1 MEGEAALSEAALSP
15 SQVKK
20 SGKWWPT
27 RHKSCPTQRPS
38 VSISLPRRLSSAA
51 AKMRRPLSI
60 IKEDVLSLKSNSSIS
75 LRLRTPLPAGWT
87 YSSDHLIFINPS
99 RQLQDYQSVSY
110 HSAYRDDEVEQA
122 YLAMPRLYRT
132 QSQWTPPSPV
142 SYVPSGFPMAEES
155 MTVETKA
162 PSFLEADDPWEP
174 AEHPLAVDG
183 DLPREAIADLFQRVG
198 VSEQEPPDR
207 IKDAGKVWVRV
218 SEVGQGLTKTLKTM
232 GSLRRK
238 QPFEARLH
246 CDSSSMSP
254 VMPRNMPFRS
264 QIRIYEKP
272 TRRKRICIT
281 VDDWWRRVRKWSSGR
296 DKKFDAGSFL
306 DARGKN
312 VTFVSFD
319 LAESHGWAAMGSQS
333 EAQCHSLSRSRLQSQ
348 SRTQSQPQSQPQ
360 LQFSMRAPRSAQ
372 MRDNR
377 PVRTDS
383 KHSAHEQLVGRNPDL
398 FPEVDDCCVKR

>member
-1 MEGEAALSEAALSP
+1 MVDEAALSP

-20 SGKWWPT
+20 YGKWWPI

-51 AKMRRPLSI
+51 KKMRRPMSI
-60 IKEDVLSLKSNSSIS
+60 IKEDVLSLKSNSSVS
-75 LRLRTPLPAGWT
+75 LRLRTPLPAAWT
-87 YSSDHLIFINPS
+87 LSSDHLIFIHPS

-110 HSAYRDDEVEQA
+110 RSAYRDDEVAQA

-155 MTVETKA
+155 MTVETSA
-162 PSFLEADDPWEP
+162 TSFIESEGPWEP
-174 AEHPLAVDG
+174 AEHPLAVDE

-198 VSEQEPPDR
+198 VYEQEPPDR

-218 SEVGQGLTKTLKTM
+218 SEAGQGLTKTLKTM

-246 CDSSSMSP
+246 CDSTSMPP

-281 VDDWWRRVRKWSSGR
+281 VDDWWRRFRNWSCSR
-296 DKKFDAGSFL
+296 DKKFDASNFL
-306 DARGKN
+306 DAQGKN
-312 VTFVSFD
+312 VTIVSFD
-319 LAESHGWAAMGSQS
+319 LTESHGLSALGSQPESQHQS
-333 EAQCHSLSRSRLQSQ
+333 ESLSQSQSQSQSQ
-348 SRTQSQPQSQPQ
+348 SRSRSQPQSQPQ
-360 LQFSMRAPRSAQ
+360 LQLSTRAPRSAQ

-383 KHSAHEQLVGRNPDL
+383 KHSAHEHLVGRNPDL
-398 FPEVDDCCVKR
+398 FPEVDDCCVKS